1 MSSRFW
7 MLRKHII
14 TTPKEKLDQLPFY
27 SWNCITLQLKTRD
40 VDLVIRSE
48 ERMRD
53 FIYFLIYNL

>member
-1 MSSRFW
+1 